1 MEATY
6 GAAMEENWEKMVNY
20 YKEHIEYF
28 SFPVTETLDTVLHLA
43 IHSNEEQ
50 PLKDLLEIMKKREL
64 PLTDQ
69 TEFLKKKN
77 EFGNTALHE
86 ATIYGNYE
94 AVRLLVERCPDLL
107 KEKNNY
113 GETPLFLAAGF
124 AKTEILEF
132 LIRQKP
138 EQCVDDDGRL
148 LLIHRQRTELDDL
161 PILSAAIIGQKFGKN
176 SSLY

>member
-1 MEATY
+1 VEATY

-107 KEKNNY
+107 KEKI
-113 GETPLFLAAGF
+113 T
-124 AKTEILEF
+124 TV
-132 LIRQKP
+132 KP
-138 EQCVDDDGRL
+138 HC
-148 LLIHRQRTELDDL
+148 
-161 PILSAAIIGQKFGKN
+161 F
-176 SSLY
+176 